1 MYWQVANLLGEE
13 IPQIWALCGRGSR
26 SSLRVLRPGLA
37 VTEMA
42 VSPLPGAPQA
52 VFTVRRSQTDEFDA
66 YIVVSFTNAT
76 LVSVTFDLQKQGN
89 SSATSSPSPAMSNS
103 TVSQSP
109 LQPLSLRGRAIPC
122 AFWTA
127 SMASSWCPLSAL
139 QAWDA

>member
-1 MYWQVANLLGEE
+1 MANLLGEE

-76 LVSVTFDLQKQGN
+76 LVG
-89 SSATSSPSPAMSNS
+89 PE
-103 TVSQSP
+103 SP
-109 LQPLSLRGRAIPC
+109 LLP
-122 AFWTA
+122 
-127 SMASSWCPLSAL
+127 SSN
-139 QAWDA
+139 D

>member
-1 MYWQVANLLGEE
+1 MANLLGEE

-76 LVSVTFDLQKQGN
+76 LVGPSSFPQGQAP
-89 SSATSSPSPAMSNS
+89 SA
-103 TVSQSP
+103 
-109 LQPLSLRGRAIPC
+109 
-122 AFWTA
+122 
-127 SMASSWCPLSAL
+127 
-139 QAWDA
+139 

>member
-1 MYWQVANLLGEE
+1 MANLLGEE

-52 VFTVRRSQTDEFDA
+52 VFTVRRSRTDEFDA

-76 LVSVTFDLQKQGN
+76 LVD
-89 SSATSSPSPAMSNS
+89 PA
-103 TVSQSP
+103 
-109 LQPLSLRGRAIPC
+109 
-122 AFWTA
+122 
-127 SMASSWCPLSAL
+127 SAL
-139 QAWDA
+139 DSSQISTNQLICARPAVLSILPAAKDVEIYCRPCRCAIWLQGRDDHLVSNF